1 MTKNNKSPDPTQ
13 FAQLP
18 PLSTTEE
25 HNIYLFM
32 TLVNDDTCKDL
43 ISFIITKNLITPKP
57 KYLQLIINSGGGDLN
72 TAFAVIDIMRGS
84 PIPIRT
90 VGLGLIA
97 SAAFAIFIAGEKGHR
112 TLTPNTSIMSHQY
125 TWGNYGKE
133 HELFSTVREYEL
145 TTERMLA
152 HYKKCTGLNEKQ
164 IREYLLPPHDVW
176 FSGKEAK
183 KLGLCDNVKDMK

>member
-1 MTKNNKSPDPTQ
+1 MANKSPGE

-32 TLVNDDTCKDL
+32 NHVNDETCKDL
-43 ISFIITKNLITPKP
+43 ISFIITKNLIIPKP

-84 PIPIRT
+84 PIPVYT
-90 VGLGLIA
+90 TGLGMVG
-97 SAAFAIFIAGEKGHR
+97 SAAFAMFIAGERGHR
-112 TLTPNTSIMSHQY
+112 ILTPNTSILSHQY
-125 TWGNYGKE
+125 SWGTYGKE
-133 HELFSTVREYEL
+133 HELFATVREYEL
-145 TTERMLA
+145 TTERIIT

-164 IREYLLPPHDVW
+164 IREYLLPPQDVW
-176 FSGKEAK
+176 LSAKEAK
-183 KLGLCDNVKDMK
+183 KLGICDSVKNIK

>member
-1 MTKNNKSPDPTQ
+1 MANKSPDHTQ
-13 FAQLP
+13 FSQLP

-32 TLVNDDTCKDL
+32 THVNDETCKDL

-97 SAAFAIFIAGEKGHR
+97 SAAFAIFIAGVKGYR

-125 TWGNYGKE
+125 SWGTYGKE
-133 HELFSTVREYEL
+133 HELFASVREYEL
-145 TTERMLA
+145 TTERIIA

-164 IREYLLPPHDVW
+164 IRRCL
-176 FSGKEAK
+176 
-183 KLGLCDNVKDMK
+183 VKC

>member
-1 MTKNNKSPDPTQ
+1 MTKTPEP
-13 FAQLP
+13 LP
-18 PLSTTEE
+18 SISSNPEDD
-25 HNIYLFM
+25 NIYLFM
-32 TLVNDDTCKDL
+32 GNVNDETCKDL

-125 TWGNYGKE
+125 IWGNYGKE

-176 FSGKEAK
+176 LSGKEAK
-183 KLGLCDNVKDMK
+183 KLGICDNVKVMK

>member
-1 MTKNNKSPDPTQ
+1 MANKSPDPTQ

-25 HNIYLFM
+25 HNIYLFI

-125 TWGNYGKE
+125 TWGTYGKE

-176 FSGKEAK
+176 LSGKEAK
-183 KLGLCDNVKDMK
+183 KLGICDNVKVMK